1 MRLVRILLIEDE
13 EPKRCAI
20 KSEIREF
27 FGEDAKIEEADTFG
41 EATRHILLSEFDL
54 IVVDLLLPRRK
65 DDAATDV
72 AEELIDHLTESEKN
86 RFTTVVA
93 ISRFDD
99 LVAKRQE
106 AFVRAGIF
114 LISYAN
120 EDGWKSCLRICMQ
133 KVAFRTI
140 YDFVV
145 ICALELERSA
155 FEAVHSDEFEFGDYH
170 TIRGL
175 NVREMKIGDLSGVCV
190 LQPRMGLVD
199 ASITATRALE
209 AFNPKLICMAGICA
223 GFAGEVKLG
232 ELIVSEIS
240 WEHQAGKWR
249 GTEFEIRD
257 YQEQLN
263 TDVKTTLSHLI
274 ARDKTLLNL
283 ASKQHETAVPH
294 VGADILPTVSGS
306 AVIASTQYSEIIRKQ
321 HGKVAGVDM
330 EVYGIHRAATLFG
343 QGVICFAAK
352 TVVDHADEAK
362 NSDLQQGGA
371 ILSARFVV
379 KAISDLLASSVL
391 GKEPGERLVARDA

>member
-1 MRLVRILLIEDE
+1 MSVVRILLIEDE
-13 EPKRCAI
+13 DEKKSAI
-20 KSEIREF
+20 KCEIRNF
-27 FGEDAKIEEADTFG
+27 FGEDLKIEEAGTFG
-41 EATRHILLSEFDL
+41 EATRHILQSEFDL

-65 DDAATDV
+65 NEVAADV
-72 AEELIDHLTESEKN
+72 SEELIDHLTESDKN
-86 RFTTVVA
+86 HLTTVVA

-99 LVAKRQE
+99 LVARRQE
-106 AFVRAGIF
+106 AFIRAGIF
-114 LISYAN
+114 LTSYAD
-120 EDGWKSCLRICMQ
+120 EAGWKSCLRICMQ
-133 KVAFRTI
+133 RVAFKTF

-155 FEAVHSDEFEFGDYH
+155 FEAVHSDDFTFGDYH

-175 NVREMKIGDLSGVCV
+175 DVREMKIGDLSGVCV

-223 GFAGEVKLG
+223 GFAGEVELG
-232 ELIVSEIS
+232 ALIVSEIC

-249 GTEFEIRD
+249 GKEFEIRD

-263 TDVKTTLSHLI
+263 TDVKTALGHMI
-274 ARDKTLLNL
+274 ARDKTLSKL
-283 ASKQHETAVPH
+283 ASKQHETPVPQ
-294 VGADILPTVSGS
+294 VGATILPTVSGS
-306 AVIASTQYSEIIRKQ
+306 AVIASTRYSEIIRKQ

-330 EVYGIHRAATLFG
+330 EVYAIHRAATLFG

-362 NSDLQQGGA
+362 NSDYQHGGA

-379 KAISDLLASSVL
+379 KAIGELLLSGSA
-391 GKEPGERLVARDA
+391 GKEPG